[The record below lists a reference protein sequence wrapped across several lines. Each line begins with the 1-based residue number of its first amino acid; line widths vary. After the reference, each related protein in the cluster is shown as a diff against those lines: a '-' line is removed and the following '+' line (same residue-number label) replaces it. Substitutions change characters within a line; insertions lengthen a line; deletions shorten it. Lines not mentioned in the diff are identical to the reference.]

1 MFGTTQKH
9 QSYCAILKN
18 LLCFVQCMHA
28 LLVCCDFTEVR
39 QQVLAACHGLSWGPG
54 SLLSSGV
61 QTLVVVWSCVAVCVS
76 SCGCGHVCVFLRMC
90 HVPRGLRLEDR
101 FTFPFVVSASTLTT
115 TRSAWLVLWYH
126 EHEEGVLEA
135 QVSTTASTPT
145 TSSAASAASAPQ
157 RLAAPAAMA
166 PCEPAGFSA
175 SASIR
180 WWIWA
185 CI

>member
-1 MFGTTQKH
+1 
-9 QSYCAILKN
+9 
-18 LLCFVQCMHA
+18 MHA
-28 LLVCCDFTEVR
+28 CITCLLRLYRSASASVGRMSRFELGSRQLAVFWCPDACCCV
-39 QQVLAACHGLSWGPG
+39 VLCGL
-54 SLLSSGV
+54 
-61 QTLVVVWSCVAVCVS
+61 VWSCVAWCGLVWPCVCLLAGVA
-76 SCGCGHVCVFLRMC
+76 VC
-90 HVPRGLRLEDR
+90 HVACVWKIASGRLRLEDR
-101 FTFPFVVSASTLTT
+101 LTLSFFVSASTLTT